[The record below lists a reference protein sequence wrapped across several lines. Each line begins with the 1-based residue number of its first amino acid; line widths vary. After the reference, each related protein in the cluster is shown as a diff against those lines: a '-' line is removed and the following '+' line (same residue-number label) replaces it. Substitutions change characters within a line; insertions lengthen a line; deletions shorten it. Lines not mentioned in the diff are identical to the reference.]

1 MQVAKVTQWALILAV
16 GVSATAQAQGNP
28 DARRAQTSRAELE
41 ALLNQ
46 AGATLD
52 PAERVMLQNRLTNGD
67 FQVGDRIGLTV
78 LQDPTLSDTFTV
90 KVGRTITLPN
100 IPDISLH
107 GVLRSEVEEHLSA
120 ELSKYLREPT
130 VEAVAL
136 IRIGILGSVGRPGYY
151 AVPAQTLL
159 SDVIMIAGGPSSTAD
174 PKKIDVHRQSTKL
187 LNRDETQAA
196 IAYGTTLDRLNI
208 QGGDE
213 IRVGDKSNFVT
224 SFQGIAILITAPLAL
239 LFAVGRVF

>member
-1 MQVAKVTQWALILAV
+1 MQVSKVTQWALLLAV
-16 GVSATAQAQGNP
+16 GFSATARAQGNP

-46 AGATLD
+46 AGARLD
-52 PAERVMLQNRLTNGD
+52 PAERVMLQDRLTNGD
-67 FQVGDRIGLTV
+67 FQVGDRVVLTV
-78 LQDPTLSDTFTV
+78 LQDPTLTDTFTV
-90 KVGRTITLPN
+90 KVGRTITLPS

-107 GVLRSEVEEHLSA
+107 GVLRSEVEEYLTA

-136 IRIGILGSVGRPGYY
+136 IRIAILGSVGQPGYY

-174 PKKIDVHRQSTKL
+174 TRKVDVHRQSTKL

-213 IRVGDKSNFVT
+213 IRVGDQSDFLT
-224 SFQGIAILITAPLAL
+224 SAQGISLLITVPLGLIWAIT
-239 LFAVGRVF
+239 RVF